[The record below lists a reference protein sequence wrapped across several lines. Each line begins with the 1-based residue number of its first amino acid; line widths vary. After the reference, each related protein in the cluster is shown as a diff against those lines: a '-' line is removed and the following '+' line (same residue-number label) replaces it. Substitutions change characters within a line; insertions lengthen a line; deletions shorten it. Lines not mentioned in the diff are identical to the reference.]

1 MIDVSDF
8 QPADAIVGENKE
20 DTEQLRTQFHEACDY
35 LRAFS
40 WSEPIEQAYF
50 AFGVGG
56 IFALFLFVFE
66 KAVGGTDK
74 ELWIV
79 VGDLPSAYFV
89 AEGAETVDEA
99 IDTYCALMEDWV
111 VAVEQGDTETK
122 VFPVKAPRT
131 RANAEILKTRIAFL
145 RDNFL

>member
-8 QPADAIVGENKE
+8 QPADAIEGEDEE

-35 LRAFS
+35 LSGFS

-56 IFALFLFVFE
+56 IFALFLFVLE

-89 AEGAETVDEA
+89 TEGVETVDEA
-99 IDTYCALMEDWV
+99 IDTYCSLMEDWV
-111 VAVEQGDTETK
+111 LSVEQDDMETR
-122 VFPVKAPRT
+122 VFPVDASRT
-131 RANAEILKTRIAFL
+131 RANAEMLKTRIAFL

>member
-8 QPADAIVGENKE
+8 QPADAIVGEDEE
-20 DTEQLRTQFHEACDY
+20 DTEQLPAQFHEAREY
-35 LRAFS
+35 MRAFS
-40 WSEPIEQAYF
+40 WFEPVERAYF

-66 KAVGGTDK
+66 KAIGGTDK

-79 VGDLPSAYFV
+79 AGDLPSAYFV
-89 AEGAETVDEA
+89 TEGVETVDEA
-99 IDTYCALMEDWV
+99 IDTYCALMEDWI
-111 VAVEQGDTETK
+111 VAVEQEDTETE

-131 RANAEILKTRIAFL
+131 KANAAALKIRIAFL